1 MDIELFIKLKHSDP
15 IDDPEYFINSL
26 PTECIEAF
34 YDGRGFT
41 FNEKVSNAIDFL
53 TNHLIGTPEVKR
65 RIMISHLIDYYNENQ
80 SSEID

>member
-15 IDDPEYFINSL
+15 IDDPEYFIRSL

-41 FNEKVSNAIDFL
+41 FDEKISNAIDFL
-53 TNHLIGTPEVKR
+53 TSPHISEPEVKR
-65 RIMISHLIDYYNENQ
+65 RIMISHLIDYYEKHNNENV
-80 SSEID
+80 